1 MFFFSDD
8 GSGTV
13 EKKSP
18 WTGVEPMTF
27 LLSSITLH
35 RALSEWRLVAA
46 RQLNNG
52 SSGNRHVFS
61 DFSLKLADENN
72 TYGTARINPEVA

>member
-1 MFFFSDD
+1 
-8 GSGTV
+8 
-13 EKKSP
+13 
-18 WTGVEPMTF
+18 
-27 LLSSITLH
+27 
-35 RALSEWRLVAA
+35 VAA